1 MQGFEAVKAELE
13 RLLEEEFPDVFLVE
27 MDLKRSVK
35 SVLSISLDTDEGIK
49 IDICAWISRKLNHFL
64 EEEEPFDFPFR
75 LEVSSPGVGR
85 PLVVRRQYLKNVG
98 RKIKV
103 VLLDGESRRGRLIS
117 ADDAGIVVEPS
128 KSGKKKK
135 KKGEE
140 EVQENFEISYDDIK
154 EAIIEISFD

>member
-1 MQGFEAVKAELE
+1 MEGIQRVRAEFD
-13 RLLEEEFPDVFLVE
+13 RILEEGFPDVFLVE
-27 MDLKRSVK
+27 WKLQRSAK

-49 IDICAWISRKLNHFL
+49 IDICAWISRKLNRFL
-64 EEEEPFDFPFR
+64 EEEDPLDFPFR

-85 PLVVRRQYLKNVG
+85 PLLVHRQYLKNVG

-103 VLLDGESRRGRLIS
+103 VLIDGDTRSGKLIS

-128 KSGKKKK
+128 RSKKK
-135 KKGEE
+135 KKGET
-140 EVQENFEISYDDIK
+140 EVPKNFEITFENIK